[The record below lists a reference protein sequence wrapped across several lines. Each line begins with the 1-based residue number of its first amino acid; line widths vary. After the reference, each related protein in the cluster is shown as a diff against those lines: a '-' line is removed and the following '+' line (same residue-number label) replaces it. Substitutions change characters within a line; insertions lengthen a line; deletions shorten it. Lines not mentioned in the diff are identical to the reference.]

1 MDVHERELMESSRR
15 GKGVTVRQIVREK
28 GRRRGL
34 FCSDGRRRVDIGVA
48 ERTLVRLEER
58 PHLDRLVQRSESD
71 FGSHGGLFAHERNR
85 EQVSET
91 KVEKKEARGGRTDVA
106 GDGVGK
112 VERDEVVADVVQVVG
127 RLTLPLPPDSV
138 EVGV

>member
-1 MDVHERELMESSRR
+1 VNVHERESIEGSRR
-15 GKGVTVRQIVREK
+15 GKAVTVRQIVREK

-34 FCSDGRRRVDIGVA
+34 FCSDGRGRVDIGVA

-58 PHLDRLVQRSESD
+58 PHLDRLVQRSESN
-71 FGSHGGLFAHERNR
+71 FRSHRGLFAQERNR

-91 KVEKKEARGGRTDVA
+91 KVEKKEARGGSTDVA

-112 VERDEVVADVVQVVG
+112 VK
-127 RLTLPLPPDSV
+127 
-138 EVGV
+138 